1 MALSRMN
8 ASVSPKESRMAPTD
22 GRSERGMEKECERA
36 WKQETVW
43 SAIHSDTFIK
53 ILMFCPNE
61 DIFFFDFFKKTE
73 QNADIGEIPS
83 VYYCKKKA
91 LKEVTAWIIRFKVS
105 HQYSYP
111 CEI

>member
-8 ASVSPKESRMAPTD
+8 ASVSPKEWRMAPTD
-22 GRSERGMEKECERA
+22 GKSERGMEKECERA
-36 WKQETVW
+36 WKQAW

-53 ILMFCPNE
+53 ILTFCPIE

-83 VYYCKKKA
+83 VYYCKKK
-91 LKEVTAWIIRFKVS
+91 KKK
-105 HQYSYP
+105 
-111 CEI
+111 C